1 MMAYLS
7 LFVAAFLAATLLPL
21 SSEALL
27 ATLIYQHYSLP
38 LLWAVATL
46 GNTLGSCVNWYLG
59 KQCLHLQTKK
69 WFPFSQAQIN
79 NAQTRFKK
87 HGQWSLLFAWVPVI
101 GDPLTFFAGVMRVS
115 FYRFLVLVFCGKAI
129 RYLLI
134 IGVAIGVFGNG
145 TT

>member
-1 MMAYLS
+1 MTYLS

-27 ATLIYQHYSLP
+27 AALIYQHYSLP
-38 LLWAVATL
+38 LLWIVATL

-59 KQCLHLQTKK
+59 KQCLHLQQKK

-79 NAQTRFKK
+79 NAQARFKK
-87 HGQWSLLFAWVPVI
+87 YGHWSLLFAWVPVI
-101 GDPLTFFAGVMRVS
+101 GDPLTFFAGIMRIS
-115 FYRFLVLVFCGKAI
+115 FCRFLILVFCGKAI

-134 IGVAIGVFGNG
+134 ILLAIGVLGNEIA
-145 TT
+145 